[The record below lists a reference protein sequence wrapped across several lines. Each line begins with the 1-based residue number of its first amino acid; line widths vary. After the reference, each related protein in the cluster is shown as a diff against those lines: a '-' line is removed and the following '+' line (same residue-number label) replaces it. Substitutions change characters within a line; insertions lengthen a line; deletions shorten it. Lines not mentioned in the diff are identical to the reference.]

1 MGKPR
6 FAIIGAG
13 NGGQS
18 FAGHLALLGFS
29 VRLWDVEKD
38 KVEAL
43 QKTHRI
49 VLSGAVQGEA
59 SIPVITGEI
68 GEAVLD
74 ADIVMIVIPTVYQ
87 GSVARAAAPFLRD
100 GQVVVLHPGA
110 TGGALEVRTAIREA
124 GSRAAVTV
132 AETDTLLYA
141 CRSPKAGE
149 AIIYGM
155 KDRVNVASLP
165 AAEAPRVAERLHAAF
180 PQYIPVSSVLSTSL
194 SNGNAMMHP
203 APTLLNAGRIES
215 QSPFEY
221 YSEGIT
227 PAVAT
232 VVERID
238 AERLAVA
245 DALGVA
251 VPSISEWYT
260 LCYGVH
266 GRDLHEKVQRVT
278 AYQGI
283 KGPTTLNTRYLFEDI
298 PTGLVPLSLLGRALG
313 VATPMMEAVIT
324 LGSALLG
331 RDFRREGRTLEKLG
345 LAGKSAQ
352 EIRALAQGTD

>member
-1 MGKPR
+1 VGKPD
-6 FAIIGAG
+6 FAVIGAG

-29 VRLWDVEKD
+29 VRLWDVEKE

-43 QKTHRI
+43 KRTHRI
-49 VLSGAVQGEA
+49 ALSGAVQGEA
-59 SIPVITGEI
+59 TIPLITDEI
-68 GEAVLD
+68 GEAVRD
-74 ADIVMIVIPTVYQ
+74 ADVIMVVIPTVYQ
-87 GSVARAAAPFLRD
+87 GSVARLAAPFLRD

-110 TGGALEVRTAIREA
+110 TGGALECRTAIREA
-124 GSRAAVTV
+124 GSRATVTV

-149 AIIYGM
+149 AIVYGV
-155 KDRVNVASLP
+155 KERVNVASLP
-165 AAEAPRVAERLHAAF
+165 AADAQRVAEILHVAF
-180 PQYIPVSSVLSTSL
+180 PQYIPASSVLFTSL
-194 SNGNAMMHP
+194 NNGNAMMHP
-203 APTLLNAGRIES
+203 APTLLNAGRVES

-227 PAVAT
+227 PAVAK
-232 VVERID
+232 VVEGID

-245 DALGVA
+245 DALGVP
-251 VPSISEWYT
+251 VPSIAEWYT

-266 GRDLHEKVQRVT
+266 GQDLHEKVQQVV
-278 AYQGI
+278 AYRGI

-298 PTGLVPLSLLGRALG
+298 PTGLVPLSFLGRALG
-313 VATPMMEAVIT
+313 VATPLMEAVIT
-324 LGSALLG
+324 LGDALLV

-345 LAGKSAQ
+345 LAGKTA
-352 EIRALAQGTD
+352 EGIRALAQG